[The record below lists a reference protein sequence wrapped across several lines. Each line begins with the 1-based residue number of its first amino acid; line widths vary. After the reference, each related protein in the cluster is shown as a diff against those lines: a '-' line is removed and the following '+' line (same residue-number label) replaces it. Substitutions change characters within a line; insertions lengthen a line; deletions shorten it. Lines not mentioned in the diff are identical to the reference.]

1 MDFSRFAAQYRQ
13 RTAMRMENFEK
24 MIAEHHRQMEMMLT
38 EQRRAAALGYKR
50 QPVVIPQGGERLFP
64 IRRPVQ
70 GGIASIRTEARPES
84 ASAPADA
91 RRPDQPGVLEE

>member
-1 MDFSRFAAQYRQ
+1 MDFSRFAAEYRQ

-70 GGIASIRTEARPES
+70 GGIASIRTEARPNT
-84 ASAPADA
+84 ADA
-91 RRPDQPGVLEE
+91 SVDVRRPDQSGVLEE

>member
-1 MDFSRFAAQYRQ
+1 MDFSRFAAEYRQ

-64 IRRPVQ
+64 FRRPPQ
-70 GGIASIRTEARPES
+70 GGIASIRTEARPN
-84 ASAPADA
+84 APEAPGEMK
-91 RRPDQPGVLEE
+91 RTGQPGTLEE